1 MLNDTNNKKIAVLID
16 SDNTPHSKLPM
27 IMQELSSFGQIVIK
41 RAYGDFSSENL
52 KYWRRP
58 LNALAIQPRQQFAYT
73 TGKNSTD
80 SLMIIDAMDLLYRDR
95 FDVFALVSSD
105 SDFTSLAARLRES
118 EIQVIGVGQYKT
130 PISFRNAC
138 DNFVAI
144 ENLENNEEMPES
156 DLKLASMDGSQQNG
170 EANKDLW
177 RIMHNAWQNYRD
189 ENGWA
194 KLGEVG
200 AYIKRVQP
208 DFDTRNYKL
217 TKLSDFFELFPN
229 RYETRTEK
237 HTGLEFRLI
246 MKSTAK

>member
-1 MLNDTNNKKIAVLID
+1 LNTIKNKKIAVLID

-27 IMQELSSFGQIVIK
+27 IIQELSSFGHIVIK

-52 KYWRRP
+52 KNWKTP
-58 LNALAIQPRQQFAYT
+58 LNELAIQPRQQFAYT

-95 FDVFALVSSD
+95 FDAFALVSSD

-118 EIQVIGVGQYKT
+118 EIQVIGVGQNKT
-130 PISFRNAC
+130 PVSFRNAC

-144 ENLENNEEMPES
+144 ENLEADEEILAGDLHSIS
-156 DLKLASMDGSQQNG
+156 DGHAK
-170 EANKDLW
+170 EADEADKDLW

-246 MKSTAK
+246 MKSNAK